1 MTTST
6 ASLLDIVLPRYDVS
20 ACYSIRIQA
29 RPERIYRVLQE
40 GVPTG
45 AITRILMGLRNMPR
59 ILKKRQS
66 AAPKAEDAFYRL
78 MQLENREI
86 VIGIIGQFW
95 RSVST
100 PLPIEGL
107 DEFVAFERPGYSKAA
122 MNLRI
127 TPLNAQECKVTT
139 ETRVVSYGKAR
150 ENFKNYW
157 QVVGPFSGMIRK
169 EILRKI
175 KSKAEQPKRDQ
186 R

>member
-29 RPERIYRVLQE
+29 PPERIYRVLQQ

-45 AITRILMGLRNMPR
+45 AFTKILMGLRNMPR
-59 ILKKRQS
+59 ILNKKK
-66 AAPKAEDAFYRL
+66 APAPNDAFYRL

-86 VIGIIGQFW
+86 VVGIIGQFW
-95 RSVST
+95 RSVSN
-100 PLPIEGL
+100 PLPINGL
-107 DEFVAFERPGYSKAA
+107 DEFLAFERAGYSKAA
-122 MNLRI
+122 MNLCI
-127 TPLNAQECKVTT
+127 IPLNARECKVIT

-150 ENFKNYW
+150 EHFKNYW
-157 QVVGPFSGMIRK
+157 HVIGPFSGMIRK

-175 KSKAEQPKRDQ
+175 KSKAES
-186 R
+186 